1 MKIDWPILS
10 IVLIVLVVLVVLI
23 VLVIKKNQKDKKD
36 YTRFLNNDFKK
47 AKDEEVNNSNDDD
60 Y

>member
-1 MKIDWPILS
+1 MKIDWSILS
-10 IVLIVLVVLVVLI
+10 IILIGLVVLI

-36 YTRFLNNDFKK
+36 YTHFLNNDFKK
-47 AKDEEVNNSNDDD
+47 AKEDEVNTSNDDD

>member
-1 MKIDWPILS
+1 MEIDWIILS
-10 IVLIVLVVLVVLI
+10 IILIVLIVLV

-36 YTRFLNNDFKK
+36 YTHFLNNDFKK
-47 AKDEEVNNSNDDD
+47 AKEEEVNPDNDND

>member
-10 IVLIVLVVLVVLI
+10 IALIVLVVLI

-47 AKDEEVNNSNDDD
+47 AKEEEVNADNDDD

>member
-10 IVLIVLVVLVVLI
+10 IILIGLVVLI
-23 VLVIKKNQKDKKD
+23 ALVIKKNQKDKKD
-36 YTRFLNNDFKK
+36 YTHFLNNDFKK
-47 AKDEEVNNSNDDD
+47 AKGEEEVNPDNDDD

>member
-1 MKIDWPILS
+1 MNIDWPILS
-10 IVLIVLVVLVVLI
+10 IILIGLVVLI

-36 YTRFLNNDFKK
+36 YTHFLNNDFKK
-47 AKDEEVNNSNDDD
+47 AKKEEVNPDNDDD

>member
-1 MKIDWPILS
+1 MKIDWSILS
-10 IVLIVLVVLVVLI
+10 IILIGLVVLI

-36 YTRFLNNDFKK
+36 YTHFLNNDFKK
-47 AKDEEVNNSNDDD
+47 AKEEEVNPDNDND